1 VKVNFFTA
9 SEINDGAKWGE
20 TAMRL
25 ASRCG
30 PLSDVLRAGFQRA
43 DEGDLSVLLKLGLP
57 LPLIRKIQNLS
68 LRKHNRVCDL
78 LSAHLGNLLSQEL
91 GNEQQQQRLE
101 GILAHVDRED
111 FNEMEQDELILSKAP
126 REMMNCLAG
135 MTYQDFATRRAML
148 GVAGTGR
155 PRKVS
160 DKQQQAI
167 WASWCANAGL
177 SHAQR
182 FLKVVQETKLDLR
195 TLWPV
200 LRPALETP
208 KARPSGPQHSAYR
221 RTSTTEVSEIYQQP

>member
-1 VKVNFFTA
+1 MSVTQRGVL
-9 SEINDGAKWGE
+9 SE
-20 TAMRL
+20 
-25 ASRCG
+25 
-30 PLSDVLRAGFQRA
+30 VLRSGFQRA
-43 DEGDLSVLLKLGLP
+43 DQGDLSVLLKLGLH
-57 LPLIRKIQNLS
+57 LTFIRKIQNLP

-91 GNEQQQQRLE
+91 GNGQQQQRLE
-101 GILAHVDRED
+101 AILANVERED
-111 FNEMEQDELILSKAP
+111 FNEAEQDELILNKAP
-126 REMMNCLAG
+126 REMMNCLTG

-200 LRPALETP
+200 LRPALGVQQTRES
-208 KARPSGPQHSAYR
+208 KRASANRRVMPQPQLHRSTYR
-221 RTSTTEVSEIYQQP
+221 RTSETEGSEIYQQP

>member
-1 VKVNFFTA
+1 
-9 SEINDGAKWGE
+9 
-20 TAMRL
+20 MRF
-25 ASRCG
+25 ANRCG
-30 PLSDVLRAGFQRA
+30 PLSDILRFGFQRA

-78 LSAHLGNLLSQEL
+78 LSTHLGNLLSQEL
-91 GNEQQQQRLE
+91 GNERQQQRLE
-101 GILAHVDRED
+101 AILAHVDRED
-111 FNEMEQDELILSKAP
+111 VDEIEQDELILNKAP
-126 REMMNCLAG
+126 RKMMNCLAG
-135 MTYQDFATRRAML
+135 MTYQDFATRRALL

-160 DKQQQAI
+160 DQQQQAI
-167 WASWCANAGL
+167 WASWCAHVEL

-200 LRPALETP
+200 LRPALESP
-208 KARPSGPQHSAYR
+208 KAQPSEPQHSAYKR
-221 RTSTTEVSEIYQQP
+221 ISTTEIRESC